1 MSDLFLG
8 EMLVIVLLIPVLLR
22 PFFRSLQRIAG
33 IPVLPLLAFLSCF
46 AIIAGSGFRLS
57 FLPVFAFVLFVF
69 ISGLPQLVRMI
80 RGLPTDWYSP
90 LSIVWN
96 CVLLVA
102 LVVTLKISWQVRPE
116 LSWLPTSPVTTTHVS
131 SKYSAGVTG
140 DYVIREPS
148 KSSANESADARKI
161 VVLPGPGFSGCGSR
175 ATLANILA
183 CSGWT
188 VIEANYRSAQDYRNI
203 LFSLPS
209 FKTAFVLGG
218 LAFSGKPFFTDETEI
233 AAAAGRN
240 IERLVSFVHE
250 KYGVNAP
257 VYAVLEGSS
266 ANAFPAYIA
275 SHADT
280 LAGVAVLLSE
290 SSASSFSVNAATSV
304 LCTDVSGMM
313 PAGAG
318 SRFILTLSGD
328 DSTLLGYGELCADD
342 VLAANL
348 LHGVRDEGRKQA
360 EITGR
365 KIATWLD
372 QRRTFH
378 DGN

>member
-57 FLPVFAFVLFVF
+57 FLPVFIFVFFVF

-90 LSIVWN
+90 VSIVWD
-96 CVLLVA
+96 CILLIA
-102 LVVTLKISWQVRPE
+102 LVLTLKVSWQVRPE
-116 LSWLPTSPVTTTHVS
+116 LSWLPTSPVTTTRIS
-131 SKYSAGVTG
+131 EKYSAGVTG

-148 KSSANESADARKI
+148 RVDANAPANARKI
-161 VVLPGPGFSGCGSR
+161 VVLAGPGFSAGGAR

-183 CSGWT
+183 GSGWT
-188 VIEANYRSAQDYRNI
+188 VIEANYRGAQDYRNV
-203 LFSLPS
+203 LFTLPS
-209 FKTAFVLGG
+209 FRTAFVLGG
-218 LAFSGKPFFTDETEI
+218 LAVSGKPFFTDETEI
-233 AAAAGRN
+233 GTVAGRS
-240 IERLVSFVHE
+240 IERLVGFAHE
-250 KYGVNAP
+250 KYGVNVP
-257 VYAVLEGSS
+257 VYAIIEGAS

-275 SHADT
+275 SNARS
-280 LAGVAVLLSE
+280 LAGSAVLLS
-290 SSASSFSVNAATSV
+290 ASDSDSFSVTAAIPV
-304 LCTDVSGMM
+304 LRGGVSGMM

-318 SRFILTLSGD
+318 SYPVLALSGD
-328 DSTLLGYGELCADD
+328 DSSLFGYGELCADD
-342 VLAANL
+342 VLAAKL

-372 QRRTFH
+372 LRRSFN
-378 DGN
+378 DGK